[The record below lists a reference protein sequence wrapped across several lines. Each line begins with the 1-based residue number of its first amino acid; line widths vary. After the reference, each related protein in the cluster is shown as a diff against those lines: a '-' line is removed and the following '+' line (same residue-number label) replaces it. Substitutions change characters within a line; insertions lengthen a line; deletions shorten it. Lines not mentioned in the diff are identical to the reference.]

1 MFTIFAYV
9 NIDRIFGMMHNVV
22 INIEGGDGMKKI
34 ISALVV
40 STILFGSFSVVNT
53 STAEASVVKGGYEE
67 VGTFGK
73 GSGYLPDGRPAPIGV
88 Y

>member
-9 NIDRIFGMMHNVV
+9 NIDRIFRMMHTIN

-34 ISALVV
+34 ISAVIV
-40 STILFGSFSVVNT
+40 STILLGSFSAVNT
-53 STAEASVVKGGYEE
+53 PTAEASVVKSGYEE

-73 GSGYLPDGRPAPIGV
+73 GSAYLPDGRPAPINV

>member
-1 MFTIFAYV
+1 M
-9 NIDRIFGMMHNVV
+9 NIDRIFRMVHTIN

-34 ISALVV
+34 ISAVVV
-40 STILFGSFSVVNT
+40 STILLGSFSAVNT
-53 STAEASVVKGGYEE
+53 PTAEASVVKSGYEE

-73 GSGYLPDGRPAPIGV
+73 GSGYLPDGRPAPINV

>member
-9 NIDRIFGMMHNVV
+9 NIDRIFGMVHTIY

-34 ISALVV
+34 ISAVVV
-40 STILFGSFSVVNT
+40 STILLGSFSAVNT
-53 STAEASVVKGGYEE
+53 PTTEASVVKSGYEE

-73 GSGYLPDGRPAPIGV
+73 GSAYLPDGRPAPINV